1 MRIFLFPALIF
12 VGLPMAFLGGCF
24 GGGNFSDP
32 VTDTLAKTP
41 LMYKPDIQQG
51 NVVTQND
58 VNKLQPGMSTEQVRF
73 IMGTPLVQD
82 TFNQNRWD
90 YVYTMKRGGN
100 APEKK
105 RIALIFEDDQLVEI
119 KGDYR
124 PDAMAEPFDPETVVS
139 IPDNK
144 EKRGL
149 VKGALSAFGM
159 GDDLPQVKKKAEDK
173 VEQKAE
179 ETAVAVPDA
188 GSAPSDSDFS
198 LEPRPENTSGSEE

>member
-1 MRIFLFPALIF
+1 MRISLFPVLIF
-12 VGLPMAFLGGCF
+12 VGLPLGFLGGCV

-105 RIALIFEDDQLVEI
+105 RIALIFEDDRLVEI

-124 PDAMAEPFDPETVVS
+124 PDATAEPFDPETVVS

-144 EKRGL
+144 AKKGL

-159 GDDLPQVKKKAEDK
+159 GDDLPQAKKKTEDK
-173 VEQKAE
+173 AKEAVQQGTEAVTHGIPEEAGAE
-179 ETAVAVPDA
+179 A
-188 GSAPSDSDFS
+188 GAELKPKPESAQ
-198 LEPRPENTSGSEE
+198 E

>member
-1 MRIFLFPALIF
+1 M
-12 VGLPMAFLGGCF
+12 
-24 GGGNFSDP
+24 GGGSFSDP

-90 YVYTMKRGGN
+90 YVYTMKKGGG
-100 APEKK
+100 AVEKK

-124 PDAMAEPFDPETVVS
+124 PDMTAEQHDPETVVS

-144 EKRGL
+144 AKKGF
-149 VKGALSAFGM
+149 VKGALSTFGF
-159 GDDLPQVKKKAEDK
+159 GDDLPQAKKK
-173 VEQKAE
+173 VEATQEAAGDAVNGAS
-179 ETAVAVPDA
+179 TALPDM
-188 GSAPSDSDFS
+188 DSS
-198 LEPRPENTSGSEE
+198 LEPKPEAAYSGTEE

>member
-1 MRIFLFPALIF
+1 MRFSFFPVLIF
-12 VGLPMAFLGGCF
+12 VGLPPVFLGGCM

-51 NVVTQND
+51 NVLSQND
-58 VNKLQPGMSTEQVRF
+58 INKLQPGMSGEQVRF

-90 YVYTMKRGGN
+90 YVYTMKKGGGSV
-100 APEKK
+100 EKK
-105 RIALIFEDDQLVEI
+105 RIALIFEDDRLVEI

-124 PDAMAEPFDPETVVS
+124 PDSNAQPSDPETVVS

-144 EKRGL
+144 AKKGF
-149 VKGALSAFGM
+149 VKDALSTFGF
-159 GDDLPQVKKKAEDK
+159 GDDLPQTKKK
-173 VEQKAE
+173 VETKPQ
-179 ETAVAVPDA
+179 ETPGEVVTEPKPGVLDTD
-188 GSAPSDSDFS
+188 PS
-198 LEPRPENTSGSEE
+198 LEPRPQTTQDQGRME